1 MSAGA
6 KNRRSMS
13 PILIPSASRP
23 SAPPAVRVS
32 QLQKVR
38 DCEQAAAVCYRLR
51 RGAIE
56 FLLVQ
61 TRGSGRWT
69 FPKGSAEPGLTHAQ
83 AAAIEAFEE
92 AGVHGR
98 IEEAAF
104 TRYGWRRQAN
114 PRGVSR
120 SSGKSFTVSAHLC
133 EVLRLGKPKE
143 SDRNRTWFSVEDA
156 KQRLREGRKNGDG
169 EEFARVV
176 QRAVARI
183 GEARINQMRGITN
196 HEVDRPRPVA
206 PPDPLQEVHFE
217 PFGQAQRRLAQ
228 RSLCSPMPRRLA
240 AARRFP
246 GAPGDNHLLDSLR
259 GEVLPFSS
267 SRQFIQSRK
276 LLTGAKKVKA

>member
-1 MSAGA
+1 MSAVA
-6 KNRRSMS
+6 KNRRNM
-13 PILIPSASRP
+13 PQTLISSAVRQ
-23 SAPPAVRVS
+23 SAPSAVRVS
-32 QLQKVR
+32 QLQKVC
-38 DCEQAAAVCYRLR
+38 DCEQVAAVCYRLHG
-51 RGAIE
+51 GAIE

-104 TRYGWRRQAN
+104 ARYGSRRQAN
-114 PRGVSR
+114 ARGVSR
-120 SSGKSFTVSAHLC
+120 SIGKSLTVSAHLC

-143 SDRNRTWFSVEDA
+143 SNRNRTWFSVEDA
-156 KQRLREGRKNGDG
+156 KQRLREGRKNG
-169 EEFARVV
+169 EAKEFARVV
-176 QRAVARI
+176 QRAVVVI
-183 GEARINQMRGITN
+183 GEARIHRMRNRTN
-196 HEVDRPRPVA
+196 HEIDRPRPVA

-217 PFGQAQRRLAQ
+217 PFGQAQRRLGQ
-228 RSLCSPMPRRLA
+228 NSFRSPMPRGLA
-240 AARRFP
+240 AERKFL